1 MSRGDLLGII
11 LTVFAVLIIPAL
23 ALLVRITRKWT
34 RIEDQLGDMTGDI
47 RQLTEDKTNA
57 HQRLYEAM
65 KQDREATD
73 RRLTWLE
80 QNFWQRPR
88 R

>member
-1 MSRGDLLGII
+1 MSRGELLGII
-11 LTVFAVLIIPAL
+11 LTVFAVLILPAL
-23 ALLVRITRKWT
+23 GLLIRITRKWT

-47 RQLTEDKTNA
+47 RQLAEDKTNA
-57 HQRLYEAM
+57 HQRLYETM
-65 KQDREATD
+65 KQDREVFD
-73 RRLTWLE
+73 RRVTWLE